1 MKAIATLAAAAVLA
15 SAGTYAMAQAPAP
28 TTTTPPATSQEQ
40 TRPEPR
46 RGLSQDDFG
55 RLLDA
60 RIASIKA
67 GLKLTAD
74 QERLWGP
81 VETAI
86 RTSASE
92 RYSRMQ
98 QFREN
103 RDQRRS
109 MDFMQRLEQR
119 NTMMNQGAQRSA
131 ALTTALRPLWDSF
144 SEDQKRIAPR
154 LMREAVNG
162 GWGERRGRGG
172 RDGHHGRHHS
182 RMDHGGMGQGGM
194 GQGGMSH
201 GGMGRG
207 PASQP
212 APQQ

>member
-1 MKAIATLAAAAVLA
+1 MKIIATLAAAAVLA

-28 TTTTPPATSQEQ
+28 TTPPAAGQEQ
-40 TRPEPR
+40 ARPEPR
-46 RGLSQDDFG
+46 RGMSQDEYN
-55 RLLDA
+55 RLVDA
-60 RIASIKA
+60 RVAAIKA

-81 VETAI
+81 VESAI

-92 RYSRMQ
+92 RYTNMQ

-103 RDQRRS
+103 RDQRRN

-131 ALTTALRPLWDSF
+131 TLTTAMRPLWDSL

-154 LMREAVNG
+154 LMREAING
-162 GWGERRGRGG
+162 GWGERRGR
-172 RDGHHGRHHS
+172 DGHRGPRHAM
-182 RMDHGGMGQGGM
+182 MDHGGPG
-194 GQGGMSH
+194 H
-201 GGMGRG
+201 GERGPGPRG
-207 PASQP
+207 PAPQAP
-212 APQQ
+212 APQQQ

>member
-1 MKAIATLAAAAVLA
+1 MKIIATLAAAAVLA
-15 SAGTYAMAQAPAP
+15 SAGTYALAQAPAP
-28 TTTTPPATSQEQ
+28 TTPPAAGQEQ
-40 TRPEPR
+40 ARPEPR
-46 RGLSQDDFG
+46 RGMSQDEYN
-55 RLLDA
+55 RLVDA

-67 GLKLTAD
+67 GLKLSSD

-92 RYSRMQ
+92 RYTNMQ

-103 RDQRRS
+103 RDQRRN

-131 ALTTALRPLWDSF
+131 TLTTAMRPLWDSL

-154 LMREAVNG
+154 LMREAMNG
-162 GWGERRGRGG
+162 GWGERRGRDG
-172 RDGHHGRHHS
+172 RDGYHGR
-182 RMDHGGMGQGGM
+182 RAAMMDHGPG
-194 GQGGMSH
+194 H
-201 GGMGRG
+201 GGPSPRG
-207 PASQP
+207 PAPQP
-212 APQQ
+212 APQ